1 MDGDHLLTKR
11 KSIAMYPQNMYSGPY
26 PDVAK
31 YFALKHIPNIQ
42 SDISEY
48 VEIFAQY
55 AGVLGVHYNN
65 EWWGNDRSES
75 QW

>member
-11 KSIAMYPQNMYSGPY
+11 KNPLQCIHPKPVFIGPY

-31 YFALKHIPNIQ
+31 YFAMKHIPNIQ

-55 AGVLGVHYNN
+55 ANTLACTIIMSGGK
-65 EWWGNDRSES
+65 
-75 QW
+75 QPK